1 MADLI
6 VIARARVQPGRES
19 EMEAALQTAAAT
31 SRTEAGCLVY
41 SVLRGTQEPDLF
53 MTHERWRSEADFA
66 LHMASAH
73 VQTLLQTIG
82 PMFAAPPEIVQ
93 LRES

>member
-19 EMEAALQTAAAT
+19 ELEAALQTVAAA
-31 SRTEAGCLVY
+31 SRTEAGCVVY
-41 SVLRGTQEPDLF
+41 SVLRGTQERDLY

-66 LHMASAH
+66 QHMATPH

-82 PMFAAPPEIVQ
+82 PMLAAPPEILQ
-93 LRES
+93 LSEF